1 MATPPAWPAGSFFD
15 QYRLPKRYDRMIT
28 PRYESRLERSLE
40 EIRGR
45 IIRAAERS
53 GRDPDGVTLVA
64 VTKAHPLEAVHAA
77 LAHDLFDLGEN
88 RVEQLAEK
96 AAAVGDERVRWHM
109 IGHVQRRKVPRV
121 AGVAELVHSIDSL
134 RLAQRLSDAAEES
147 GERQPVLIQ
156 VNTSGE
162 ETKGGLPGQGIGD
175 DLRSILAL
183 SGLEVRGLMTMA
195 PFTDDETV
203 LRSTFRGLRE
213 LDEEFRQLDGYA
225 GEELSMGMTNDFE
238 IAIEEGSTMIR
249 LGTALFGR
257 RTT

>member
-1 MATPPAWPAGSFFD
+1 M
-15 QYRLPKRYDRMIT
+15 
-28 PRYESRLERSLE
+28 
-40 EIRGR
+40 
-45 IIRAAERS
+45 
-53 GRDPDGVTLVA
+53 VA

-77 LAHDLFDLGEN
+77 LAHGLFDLGEN

-134 RLAQRLSDAAEES
+134 RLARRLSDVAEES

>member
-28 PRYESRLERSLE
+28 LRYESRLERSLE

-257 RTT
+257 RTA